1 MAKAKP
7 GELNFSSSTA
17 GGSSHLAGELFK
29 SMAGVNIV
37 WVPYKGSAPA
47 ALALIAGEV
56 QLAFSSAGA
65 ATPHIKSG
73 KMRAL
78 ATTGLRPSQQLP
90 DLPLIANS
98 GLPGFEV
105 ASIDV
110 MLAPAK
116 TPAAVITRLN
126 REIVQ
131 VMNRPDVRARLL
143 GIGTEV
149 AVSSPEETTALIR
162 SETAKWGKLI
172 KEAGIRVK

>member
-1 MAKAKP
+1 MAK
-7 GELNFSSSTA
+7 
-17 GGSSHLAGELFK
+17 
-29 SMAGVNIV
+29 VNIV

-65 ATPHIKSG
+65 ATPHIKAG

-78 ATTGLRPSQQLP
+78 ATTGLKPSLQLP

-110 MLAPAK
+110 ILVPAK
-116 TPAAVITRLN
+116 TPAASIARLSK
-126 REIVQ
+126 EIVQ
-131 VMNRPDVRARLL
+131 VMNRPDVRAKLL
-143 GIGTEV
+143 AIGTEV
-149 AVSSPEETTALIR
+149 TTATPEETNALIQK
-162 SETAKWGKLI
+162 ETARWGKMI
-172 KEAGIRVK
+172 KDVGIRVN